1 MKRKS
6 WIVGGLILIILF
18 SLGVIVGK
26 VKAQGELERKL
37 EIYLQVL
44 SLVKNNYVEKNL
56 DDKKLVYGS
65 IKGLLTALE
74 DPYTRF
80 MEPTSYKE
88 MRIRLRG
95 KYSGIGIYI
104 GIKDNQLQ
112 VISPIPGTPAYK
124 AGLKAKDKIMK
135 IEDQVTKDMGLE
147 EAVSLIRGEQ
157 GTKVKLQILRGTA
170 KEPKEYSIKRENIS
184 IKSTEFY
191 MLPDKIA
198 YVKLTTFEKQNAP
211 QEIEK
216 AVQDARKKGA
226 QGLILDL
233 RGNGGGLLDNAID
246 IGSMFIRS
254 GIIVQTVDREGQ
266 KEVKYSSGRI
276 LWWQPMVVLINE
288 ASASASEILAGAL
301 KDHKIATLVGTH
313 TFGKASVQ
321 SVRVLADNSAV
332 LLTIAKYLT
341 PNGTDISKK
350 GIQPDILVELPTKE
364 AEAEMEVPL
373 VEGVQ
378 HDAQLDRAIELIR
391 SQIKT

>member
-1 MKRKS
+1 M
-6 WIVGGLILIILF
+6 ILF
-18 SLGVIVGK
+18 SAGVIVGK

-65 IKGLLTALE
+65 IRGLLAALD

-112 VISPIPGTPAYK
+112 VISPIPGTPAAK
-124 AGLKAKDKIMK
+124 AGLRAKDKVLK
-135 IEDQVTKDMGLE
+135 IDDKSTKDMGLE

-157 GTKVKLQILRGTA
+157 GSKVKLLIQRGMI
-170 KEPKEYSIKRENIS
+170 KEPKEYSIKRENIV
-184 IKSTEFY
+184 IKSTELF

-198 YVKLTTFEKQNAP
+198 YIKLTTFEKQNAP

-216 AVQDARKKGA
+216 AILDARKKGA

-266 KEVKYSSGRI
+266 KEVKNSSGRI

-301 KDHKIATLVGTH
+301 KDHRVATLVGNH
-313 TFGKASVQ
+313 SFGKASVQ

-350 GIQPDILVELPTKE
+350 GIQPDILVEVPTKE
-364 AEAEMEVPL
+364 AEAEDEVPI

-378 HDAQLDRAIELIR
+378 HDAQLDKAIEVIK

>member
-1 MKRKS
+1 M
-6 WIVGGLILIILF
+6 ILF
-18 SLGVIVGK
+18 SAGVIVGK

-65 IKGLLTALE
+65 IKGLLAALD

-112 VISPIPGTPAYK
+112 VISPIPGTPAAK
-124 AGLKAKDKIMK
+124 AGLRAKDKVLK
-135 IEDQVTKDMGLE
+135 IDDKSTKDMGLE

-157 GTKVKLQILRGTA
+157 GTKVKLLIQRGMI
-170 KEPKEYSIKRENIS
+170 KEPKEYSIKRDNIT

-191 MLPDKIA
+191 MLPEKIA
-198 YVKLTTFEKQNAP
+198 YIKLTTFEKQNAP

-216 AVQDARKKGA
+216 AILDARKKGA

-266 KEVKYSSGRI
+266 REVKNSSGRI

-301 KDHKIATLVGTH
+301 KDHRVATLVGNH
-313 TFGKASVQ
+313 SFGKASVQ

-350 GIQPDILVELPTKE
+350 GIQPDILVEVPTKE
-364 AEAEMEVPL
+364 AEAEEEAPV

-378 HDAQLDRAIELIR
+378 HDAQLDKAIEVIK

>member
-1 MKRKS
+1 MKSRK
-6 WIVGGLILIILF
+6 WIIGGLIMLILF
-18 SLGVIVGK
+18 SAGMIAGK
-26 VKAQGELERKL
+26 VRAQGELERKL

-65 IKGLLTALE
+65 IKGLLTALD

-112 VISPIPGTPAYK
+112 VISPIPGTPASK
-124 AGLKAKDKIMK
+124 AGLKAKDKILK
-135 IEDQVTKDMGLE
+135 IEDQATKDMGLE

-157 GTKVKLQILRGTA
+157 GTKVKLQIVRGTA

-198 YVKLTTFEKQNAP
+198 YIKLTTFEKQNAP

-216 AVQDARKKGA
+216 AIQDARKKGA

-276 LWWQPMVVLINE
+276 LWWQPMAVLINE

-301 KDHKIATLVGTH
+301 KDHKIATVVGTH
-313 TFGKASVQ
+313 SFGKASVQ

-341 PNGTDISKK
+341 PDGTDISKK
-350 GIQPDILVELPTKE
+350 GIQPDVLVELPTKE
-364 AEAEMEVPL
+364 AEAEAEVPV

>member
-1 MKRKS
+1 MKNKK

-18 SLGVIVGK
+18 SLGMIVGK

-65 IKGLLTALE
+65 IKGLLTALD

-112 VISPIPGTPAYK
+112 VISPIPGTPAFK
-124 AGLKAKDKIMK
+124 AGLKAKDKILK
-135 IEDQVTKDMGLE
+135 IEDQATKDMGLE

-157 GTKVKLQILRGTA
+157 GTKVKLLVLRGSA

-198 YVKLTTFEKQNAP
+198 YIKLTTFEKQNAP

-216 AVQDARKKGA
+216 AIMDARKKGA

-276 LWWQPMVVLINE
+276 LWWQPMAVLINE

-301 KDHKIATLVGTH
+301 KDHKIATIVGTH
-313 TFGKASVQ
+313 SFGKASVQ

-350 GIQPDILVELPTKE
+350 GIQPDVLVELPTKE
-364 AEAEMEVPL
+364 AEAEMEVPV

>member
-1 MKRKS
+1 MKSKR
-6 WIVGGLILIILF
+6 WIVGGLIIMILF
-18 SLGVIVGK
+18 SAGVIVGK

-65 IKGLLTALE
+65 IRGLLAALD

-112 VISPIPGTPAYK
+112 VISPIPGTPAAK
-124 AGLKAKDKIMK
+124 AGLRAKDKVLK
-135 IEDQVTKDMGLE
+135 IDDKSTKDMGLE

-157 GTKVKLQILRGTA
+157 GSKVKLLIQRGMI
-170 KEPKEYSIKRENIS
+170 KEPKEYSIKRENIV
-184 IKSTEFY
+184 IKSTELF

-198 YVKLTTFEKQNAP
+198 YIKLTTFEKQNAP

-216 AVQDARKKGA
+216 AILDARKKGA

-266 KEVKYSSGRI
+266 KEVKNSSGRI

-301 KDHKIATLVGTH
+301 KDHRVATLVGNH
-313 TFGKASVQ
+313 SFGKASVQ

-350 GIQPDILVELPTKE
+350 GIQPDILVEVPTKE
-364 AEAEMEVPL
+364 AEAEDEVPI

-378 HDAQLDRAIELIR
+378 HDAQLDKAIEVIK